1 MTKQVKCVFLNL
13 FCFVILNNTT
23 NEALI
28 DNTTLKGHNKNK
40 NKQNNKK
47 QKTQV
52 HNLKLNTI

>member
-47 QKTQV
+47 QKT
-52 HNLKLNTI
+52 KDIGT